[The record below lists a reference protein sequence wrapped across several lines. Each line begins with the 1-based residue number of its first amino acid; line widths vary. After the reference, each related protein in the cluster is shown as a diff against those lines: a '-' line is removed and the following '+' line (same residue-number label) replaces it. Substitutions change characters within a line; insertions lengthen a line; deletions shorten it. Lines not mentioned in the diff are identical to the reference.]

1 MIDHKGQ
8 IAEKKVSVEYETVDV
23 DEEVEKQK
31 KDEAWQKEI
40 NGKEVI
46 EKHDLEC

>member
-8 IAEKKVSVEYETVDV
+8 IAEKKVGVEYETVD
-23 DEEVEKQK
+23 EETEKQK
-31 KDEAWQKEI
+31 MDEAWQKEI

>member
-1 MIDHKGQ
+1 MRKWRN
-8 IAEKKVSVEYETVDV
+8 K
-23 DEEVEKQK
+23 K

-40 NGKEVI
+40 NGKDVI